1 MALIQLDHVPESI
14 KVCQPLYIILP
25 DPGKIGD
32 IPLRERKVLYLL
44 HGLGDNGSAWQ
55 RYSGIE
61 SLAYDLDLVVV
72 MPSFGRSFY
81 IDLPNGQ
88 RYFSYLTQE
97 LPQYLQDLFGLVP
110 LRENTFIAGNSMGG
124 YGAFKAAFHFPEKYA
139 AAASFSGVLSMQIVN
154 LLPDDPRKEEFRS
167 TFGNLDKLVNS
178 PHDPLA
184 WLQSAAQGSIQLPR
198 LFIACGKQDDLYPLN
213 QLFYKTALELGIPV
227 DYLVI
232 DGKHDWYF
240 WQDQISRLLR
250 ILLKK
255 DPETEPHG

>member
-32 IPLRERKVLYLL
+32 MPLQERKVLYLL
-44 HGLGDNGSAWQ
+44 HGLGDNGSAWL
-55 RYSGIE
+55 RYTGIE
-61 SLAYDLDLVVV
+61 ALAFELGLVVI

-88 RYFSYLTQE
+88 AYYSYLTEE
-97 LPQYLQDLFGLVP
+97 LPQYLFKIFGLNP
-110 LRENTFIAGNSMGG
+110 SREKTYIAGNSMGG

-154 LLPDDPRKEEFRS
+154 LLPDDPRKDEFRV
-167 TFGNLDKLVNS
+167 TFGNLEKLVGS
-178 PHDPLA
+178 QHDPLT
-184 WLQSAAQGSIQLPR
+184 WLQNAAQGSTQLPR

-227 DYLVI
+227 DYLVL
-232 DGKHDWYF
+232 DGGHDWYF

-250 ILLKK
+250 ILLQK
-255 DPETEPHG
+255 DPETEPRG